1 MNKLPPP
8 SFYCKVSNGKAGS
21 EVKLA
26 DESFLLKPSSKPA
39 SARPEVVTEKVDE
52 DGEESEER
60 VKEMESFPV
69 WSDVSL
75 RLPLL
80 LWLLWS
86 DAIRNT

>member
-26 DESFLLKPSSKPA
+26 DESFFLKPSYKLA
-39 SARPEVVTEKVDE
+39 SACPEVITEKVDE
-52 DGEESEER
+52 DGEESKQR
-60 VKEMESFPV
+60 VKEMKSFPV

-75 RLPLL
+75 RLPLPS
-80 LWLLWS
+80 WLLWS